1 MDSQKP
7 KRSRRKYDA
16 SFKQEVVKMIASG
29 RSVPDIARSLG
40 VGENL
45 IYRWKKQALAI
56 SDASAA
62 AENGFTQVSLSDH
75 LALQKQLRELQME
88 HEILKKVV
96 GIFSRPQ

>member
-1 MDSQKP
+1 MDSKKP

-16 SFKQEVVKMIASG
+16 SFKQEVVKMIAAG
-29 RSVPDIARSLG
+29 RLVPDIARSLG

-45 IYRWKKQALAI
+45 IYRWKKQAIAA
-56 SDASAA
+56 SDVSAT
-62 AENGFTQVSLSDH
+62 ENGATQVSLSEH

-88 HEILKKVV
+88 YEILKKVV

>member
-1 MDSQKP
+1 MDSKKQ

-16 SFKQEVVKMIASG
+16 SFKQEVVKMIAAG
-29 RSVPDIARSLG
+29 RSVPDIARTLG

-45 IYRWKKQALAI
+45 IYRWKKQAII
-56 SDASAA
+56 SSGATAS
-62 AENGFTQVSLSDH
+62 ENGSTQVSLSEH
-75 LALQKQLRELQME
+75 LRLQKQLRELQME